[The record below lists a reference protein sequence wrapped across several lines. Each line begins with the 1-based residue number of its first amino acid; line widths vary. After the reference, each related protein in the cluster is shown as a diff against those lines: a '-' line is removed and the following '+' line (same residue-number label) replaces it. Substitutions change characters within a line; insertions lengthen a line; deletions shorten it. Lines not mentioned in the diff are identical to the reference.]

1 MVQERL
7 TYCPHN
13 THICTH
19 HIHLQPNWAGSA
31 SEQTPSESIVTSEDE
46 AVRSKPP
53 LPQSTSMGFDYV
65 EPVHS
70 ASSVS
75 TPPASS
81 IPDDPFASDNLGDTV
96 IKLDKVSVVQSPWG
110 GFEGTLLEFIYP
122 LVSFCFVVLLGRCN
136 IHSYMYIYIYMLFL
150 MKGT

>member
-1 MVQERL
+1 MQSKRDLCTVPTTH
-7 TYCPHN
+7 TYA
-13 THICTH
+13 HI
-19 HIHLQPNWAGSA
+19 LQPHWAGSA

-96 IKLDKVSVVQSPWG
+96 IKLDKVRVVQSP
-110 GFEGTLLEFIYP
+110 
-122 LVSFCFVVLLGRCN
+122 
-136 IHSYMYIYIYMLFL
+136 
-150 MKGT
+150 

>member
-1 MVQERL
+1 MQSKRDLCTVPTTH
-7 TYCPHN
+7 TYA
-13 THICTH
+13 HI
-19 HIHLQPNWAGSA
+19 LQPHWAGSA

-96 IKLDKVSVVQSPWG
+96 IKLDKVRVVQRIEYYSPIIRMYHK
-110 GFEGTLLEFIYP
+110 LER
-122 LVSFCFVVLLGRCN
+122 LRTVCFLHPNG
-136 IHSYMYIYIYMLFL
+136 
-150 MKGT
+150 

>member
-1 MVQERL
+1 M
-7 TYCPHN
+7 H
-13 THICTH
+13 THIT
-19 HIHLQPNWAGSA
+19 HLQPHWAGSA

-96 IKLDKVSVVQSPWG
+96 IKLDKVRVVQRIEYYSPIIRMYRK
-110 GFEGTLLEFIYP
+110 LER
-122 LVSFCFVVLLGRCN
+122 LRTVCFLHPNG
-136 IHSYMYIYIYMLFL
+136 
-150 MKGT
+150 

>member
-7 TYCPHN
+7 TYYSHN
-13 THICTH
+13 THIITH
-19 HIHLQPNWAGSA
+19 RIHSQPNWAGSA
-31 SEQTPSESIVTSEDE
+31 SEQTPSESLVTSEDE

-65 EPVHS
+65 EAVHS

-75 TPPASS
+75 TPPAS

-96 IKLDKVSVVQSPWG
+96 IKLDKVRGSSKPLR
-110 GFEGTLLEFIYP
+110 GF
-122 LVSFCFVVLLGRCN
+122 
-136 IHSYMYIYIYMLFL
+136 
-150 MKGT
+150 